1 MTQALC
7 LVIRHF
13 NVLKFVILN
22 WIFREKIVDP
32 GFSLGG
38 GGGFTIG
45 CLDKL
50 ANKKMPAK

>member
-22 WIFREKIVDP
+22 SIFREKIVDP
-32 GFSLGG
+32 GFSLGEG
-38 GGGFTIG
+38 IIG